1 MLLNMN
7 QMLSIAK
14 KNHFAVGAYN
24 VSNSEL
30 LKAAVEQCEAD
41 NAPGI
46 IAVHPTEMAYAKDDF
61 FAYVLQRIKNSKVPF
76 VLHLDHGDTIVNV
89 ARAIHNGF
97 SSVMI
102 DGSLATWEDN
112 VAITKQTVDMCH
124 LVGVTVEG
132 ELGTIGQT
140 GNHIKEH
147 LQNGIYTQPEDAKK
161 FVEETGV
168 DTLAVGI
175 GTAHG
180 IYPSDVTPK
189 IRIDIL
195 KDIMAVVDNPL
206 VLHGGSSNPDDQIAE
221 AVKTGISKVNI
232 SSDYKHAFFVQARKV
247 LAEDDGWDPNNLF
260 PSCIDAAKEV
270 VHHKNDLFGSVGKAS
285 LYDGMD
291 PWRSEFL

>member
-1 MLLNMN
+1 MLVNMN
-7 QMLSIAK
+7 QLLLVAK

-30 LKAAVEQCEAD
+30 LKASLEQCEAD

-46 IAVHPTEMAYAKDDF
+46 IAVHPTELAYAKDDF

-76 VLHLDHGDTIVNV
+76 ALHLDHGDTITNV
-89 ARAIHNGF
+89 ARAIHDGF

-102 DGSLATWEDN
+102 DGSLKPWKEN
-112 VAITKQTVDMCH
+112 IAITKKTVDMCH

-147 LQNGIYTQPEDAKK
+147 LQNGIYARPEDAKK

-180 IYPSDVTPK
+180 IYPSDVKPK

-195 KDIMAVVDNPL
+195 EEILKVVHIPL

-221 AVKTGISKVNI
+221 AVKTGIAKVNI
-232 SSDYKHAFFVQARKV
+232 SSDYKFAFFKQARKV

-260 PSCIDAAKEV
+260 PSCIEAAKKI
-270 VHHKNDLFGSVGKAS
+270 VHHKNELFNAVNKAE
-285 LYDGMD
+285 LYKDIE
-291 PWRSEFL
+291 PWRAQYL